1 MVNRQFRCLMD
12 QLNGP
17 QDFRHAYAQHTGR
30 RSVCRPSLGLS
41 RLSPSEKPTQESGHS
56 RTCRIL
62 LTEGRLGAARP
73 RGARSREVLRWRA
86 ARRPDDLAWL
96 CERRLGELRIRDY
109 LSHAAGEQVR
119 PRSPCLQRS
128 LLAFSSDI
136 GILKSGRGS
145 KDFERTLGHPRTTQV
160 EGCRSHAQ
168 KALSQSQSDA

>member
-1 MVNRQFRCLMD
+1 MSQVSY
-12 QLNGP
+12 P
-17 QDFRHAYAQHTGR
+17 TVDFRQ
-30 RSVCRPSLGLS
+30 SVRE
-41 RLSPSEKPTQESGHS
+41 LSPLLFQSMRSIVEPAPTGLWFGLRS
-56 RTCRIL
+56 RQAGFPSVPAL
-62 LTEGRLGAARP
+62 SFSPRLGATRP
-73 RGARSREVLRWRA
+73 SGARSREVLRWRA

-96 CERRLGELRIRDY
+96 CKRRLGELRIRDY

-136 GILKSGRGS
+136 GILTSGRGS
-145 KDFERTLGHPRTTQV
+145 KDFERTLGHPPTTQV

>member
-1 MVNRQFRCLMD
+1 MSQVSY
-12 QLNGP
+12 P
-17 QDFRHAYAQHTGR
+17 TVDFRQ
-30 RSVCRPSLGLS
+30 SVRE
-41 RLSPSEKPTQESGHS
+41 LSPLLFQSFRSIVDPAPTGLWFGLRSHQAGSHAVPVLPVS
-56 RTCRIL
+56 P
-62 LTEGRLGAARP
+62 RLGAARP

-168 KALSQSQSDA
+168 RTSAQ